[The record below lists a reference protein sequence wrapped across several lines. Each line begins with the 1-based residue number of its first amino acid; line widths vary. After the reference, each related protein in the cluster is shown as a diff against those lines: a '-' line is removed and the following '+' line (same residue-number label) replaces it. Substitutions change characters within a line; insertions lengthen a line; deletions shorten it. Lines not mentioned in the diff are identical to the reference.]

1 MKKLMIVLGLAAL
14 LPLAGCAT
22 PYDVAYGGYDHGGGP
37 YGNYG
42 VDCPPGYGGGDGY
55 GMGYAPPSTGGG
67 GYYAPGPQTY
77 YAPQPRRGYYGGGF
91 YGSSYG
97 WAGQP
102 GYTENYGRY

>member
-1 MKKLMIVLGLAAL
+1 MKKLMIVLGLL

-22 PYDVAYGGYDHGGGP
+22 PYDTAYGGYDHGGGP

-42 VDCPPGYGGGDGY
+42 VDCPPGYDGGGGY
-55 GMGYAPPSTGGG
+55 GYGQAYSGG
-67 GYYAPGPQTY
+67 GYYAPPQAAT
-77 YAPQPRRGYYGGGF
+77 YAPPPRRGYYGGGF